1 MAFRVGMKRS
11 RDTHKPKTATTAR
24 LYRAVDP
31 AARDASCAM
40 VVDDMEVLHDSG
52 ADADK
57 DDDDDDDGMH
67 NNSDSNSEQP
77 RRKRA
82 MVIKANI
89 QFLQKLQPLQNDH
102 RGRFGRR
109 GAVDGGTPES
119 EMGIHALEES
129 MGESSFFMSSSSSRE
144 PVQTSRA
151 AAMVAPVA
159 PATNL
164 HSQHQYPH
172 NPYATSHHHYEPQ
185 RQHQYQY
192 SNNSSRNTSMAFAS
206 HPTPFG
212 VIQNGYFHGG
222 NSAAMSSMK
231 DDEAR
236 PAMADSKYW

>member
-1 MAFRVGMKRS
+1 MALRVGMKRS
-11 RDTHKPKTATTAR
+11 RDAQKPKR

-40 VVDDMEVLHDSG
+40 VIDDMETLHDSG

-57 DDDDDDDGMH
+57 DDDDDDDMYS
-67 NNSDSNSEQP
+67 NSDGNGEQP

-129 MGESSFFMSSSSSRE
+129 MGESSFFVSSSSSRD
-144 PVQTSRA
+144 PVQPSR
-151 AAMVAPVA
+151 AAMVAPVT
-159 PATNL
+159 PAINH
-164 HSQHQYPH
+164 HSQQQYPHQH
-172 NPYATSHHHYEPQ
+172 NPYATSHHQYEPP
-185 RQHQYQY
+185 RQHQYQHN
-192 SNNSSRNTSMAFAS
+192 SSSRNTSMAFAS
-206 HPTPFG
+206 RPTPFDA
-212 VIQNGYFHGG
+212 IQNGYFHGG
-222 NSAAMSSMK
+222 ASAAMSSMK

-236 PAMADSKYW
+236 PATADSKYW